1 MAFAGGLATGAV
13 ASASEKMTLGSRC
26 QGTRPTAQR
35 TARVDVNR
43 SLEVAAVGIAV
54 GEAAVRV
61 EREDGQSPQRRR
73 RRRVQTSCFARSQSR
88 ITDWPLGNRSRTCR
102 REHGGADAQ
111 LSRIRGR
118 LSGGRLVRTVKPILL
133 AIVFALLDDLR
144 RVLRPYDPHVSGSSR
159 GFQRSL
165 SMRGRQSQL
174 RRPARLAKGSAAVV
188 TDASDG
194 HRGRVS
200 ADGDLDGRR
209 ASGVAF
215 EVVAIPYGNVVGSSP
230 CLFLKSKFIRKIA
243 GSRR

>member
-1 MAFAGGLATGAV
+1 MPRNPTRRRNGRRESTSTGHWRWRRW
-13 ASASEKMTLGSRC
+13 ASQSGKLPSALS
-26 QGTRPTAQR
+26 AR
-35 TARVDVNR
+35 TAKAR
-43 SLEVAAVGIAV
+43 IA
-54 GEAAVRV
+54 GAGAESRPHASREA
-61 EREDGQSPQRRR
+61 
-73 RRRVQTSCFARSQSR
+73 SR
-88 ITDWPLGNRSRTCR
+88 GITDWPLGNRSRTCR

-144 RVLRPYDPHVSGSSR
+144 RVLLRPYDPHVSGSSR